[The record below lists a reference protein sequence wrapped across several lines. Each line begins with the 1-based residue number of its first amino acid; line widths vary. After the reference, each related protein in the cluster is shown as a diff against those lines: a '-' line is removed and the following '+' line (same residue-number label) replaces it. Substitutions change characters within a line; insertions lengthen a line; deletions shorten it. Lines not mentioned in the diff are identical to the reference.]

1 MLFLISFP
9 PLAPEI
15 GQFLWTGIIFIIV
28 WLFLGKTAFKPI
40 ANGLKKRENDI
51 QSALDSAEE
60 AKKEMQNMKA
70 ENEQL
75 LQEAREERS
84 RIINEA
90 KDAGNTIVKEA
101 KDKAKEEARL
111 IVDNA
116 QKEIENQ
123 KKAAIEE
130 VKKEVGAMAISVAEK
145 VLRENLKDKEGQN
158 QLVDKLVREMN
169 QN

>member
-1 MLFLISFP
+1 MMFLISFP

-15 GQFLWTGIIFIIV
+15 GQFLWTTIIFLIV
-28 WLFLGKTAFKPI
+28 WIFLGKTAFKPI
-40 ANGLKKRENDI
+40 ANGLRKRENDI
-51 QSALDSAEE
+51 QSALDSAEK

-84 RIINEA
+84 KMIKEA
-90 KDAGNTIVKEA
+90 KDAADSIVKDA
-101 KDKAKEEARL
+101 RDKAKEEART
-111 IVDNA
+111 IVNNA
-116 QKEIENQ
+116 QKEIESE

-130 VKKEVGAMAISVAEK
+130 VKREVGSLALGIAER
-145 VLRENLKDKEGQN
+145 VLRENLKGKDDQQE
-158 QLVDKLVREMN
+158 LVNKVVQEMN

>member
-1 MLFLISFP
+1 MFLISFP

-15 GQFLWTGIIFIIV
+15 GQFLWTGIIFVIV

-51 QSALDSAEE
+51 QSALDAAEE

-70 ENEQL
+70 ENEKL

-90 KDAGNTIVKEA
+90 KDAGDSIVKEA
-101 KDKAKEEARL
+101 REKAKEEARL

-116 QKEIENQ
+116 QNEIESE

-130 VKKEVGAMAISVAEK
+130 VKKEVGSMAIAVAEQ
-145 VLRENLKDKEGQN
+145 VLRENLKGKDDQE